1 MSATSTPRGPSRTGS
16 KPTPPTKLSLDILY
30 GRQAV
35 HEALRARRRHF
46 YSLSLASGV
55 KQTGIVADILGLAR
69 QANCRVQTVDRAQFE
84 KLLPS
89 ANHQGVALETSPYPY
104 SNLGE
109 VFAWAQSR
117 GEPPFLLLL
126 DHLEDPQNVGVL
138 LRTAEAVGVH
148 GVFLP
153 DRRAVGITPAVS
165 NSSAGAVEHL
175 RVVHVTNVARTLE
188 EFKQRGVWI
197 AGLDNQPGAK
207 DLLQSDFSGKLAL
220 VIGAEGSGISRLT
233 REGCDWLVRIPLT
246 GRIESLNA
254 AVAGSA
260 ALIVA
265 NSARQ
270 AGK

>member
-1 MSATSTPRGPSRTGS
+1 MAPI
-16 KPTPPTKLSLDILY
+16 DILY

-55 KQTGIVADILGLAR
+55 KQIGIVADILTLAR
-69 QANCRVQTVDRAQFE
+69 EAKVRVQPVDRAQFD
-84 KLLPS
+84 KMLAG
-89 ANHQGVALETSPYPY
+89 ANHQGVALESSPYPY

-109 VFAWAQSR
+109 VFAYAQSLNQ
-117 GEPPFLLLL
+117 PPFLLLL
-126 DHLEDPQNVGVL
+126 DHLEDPQNVGTL

-148 GVFLP
+148 GAFLP

-188 EFKQRGVWI
+188 TFKQRGVWI
-197 AGLDNQPGAK
+197 AGLDNLPEAN
-207 DLLQSDFSGKLAL
+207 DLLQNDFTGKLAI
-220 VIGAEGSGISRLT
+220 VIGAEGGGLSKLT
-233 REGCDWLVRIPLT
+233 RETCDWLVRIPLS
-246 GRIESLNA
+246 GKVESLNA

-265 NSARQ
+265 NSARK

>member
-1 MSATSTPRGPSRTGS
+1 MAPI
-16 KPTPPTKLSLDILY
+16 DILY

-55 KQTGIVADILGLAR
+55 KPVGIVADILTLAR
-69 QANCRVQTVDRAQFE
+69 QVKIRVQQAERVQFD
-84 KLLPS
+84 KMLPGV
-89 ANHQGVALETSPYPY
+89 NHQSVALESSPYPY
-104 SNLGE
+104 ANLGE
-109 VFAWAQSR
+109 VFSYAQSMN
-117 GEPPFLLLL
+117 EPPFLLLL
-126 DHLEDPQNVGVL
+126 DHLEDPQNVGTL

-175 RVVHVTNVARTLE
+175 RVVHVTNVARTLR

-197 AGLDNQPGAK
+197 AGLDNQPNAS
-207 DLLQSDFSGKLAL
+207 DLLQSDFTGKLAI
-220 VIGAEGSGISRLT
+220 VIGAEGSGLSRLT
-233 REGCDWLVRIPLT
+233 QETCDWLVRIPLS
-246 GRIESLNA
+246 GKVESLNA

-265 NSARQ
+265 NSARR

>member
-1 MSATSTPRGPSRTGS
+1 MAPI
-16 KPTPPTKLSLDILY
+16 DILY

-55 KQTGIVADILGLAR
+55 KQIGIVADIQTLAR
-69 QANCRVQTVDRAQFE
+69 EVNCRVQQVDRAQFD
-84 KLLPS
+84 KMLPG
-89 ANHQGVALETSPYPY
+89 ANHQGVALESSPYPY

-109 VFAWAQSR
+109 VFAHARSQD
-117 GEPPFLLLL
+117 EPPFLLLL
-126 DHLEDPQNVGVL
+126 DHLEDPQNVGTL

-175 RVVHVTNVARTLE
+175 RVVHVTNIARTLAD
-188 EFKQRGVWI
+188 FKQRGVWV
-197 AGLDNQPGAK
+197 AGLDNQPEAK
-207 DLLQSDFSGKLAL
+207 DLLQSDFTGKLAL
-220 VIGAEGSGISRLT
+220 VIGAESSGLSRLT
-233 REGCDWLVRIPLT
+233 RETCDWLVRIPLS
-246 GRIESLNA
+246 GKIESLNA
-254 AVAGSA
+254 SVAGSA

-265 NSARQ
+265 NSARK
-270 AGK
+270 AGKQEKNQEAFQ